1 MEFFVALP
9 AASRMPSTAKPH
21 CDRLRKAPPE
31 PGHLMQYATPPPQ
44 PHHAFDQH
52 TLTSLDNQPY
62 GCIKLDKTGR
72 VLEFNI
78 AASAVLGVR
87 AKDAIG
93 KHFFTEVARCA
104 DNPEF
109 YGRFKTAMAGTGV
122 LNKVIDHRFVMS
134 EAAQAMGGVLSID
147 VRVHMFSSTDNAGL
161 PVVWIVTRKRVD
173 ALSSRLSDFG
183 ALSGF
188 GAVSGFGTQ
197 PARNERQSAA
207 ASQVAPA
214 ASAPAQRRTIQSISS
229 DFDMSI

>member
-1 MEFFVALP
+1 
-9 AASRMPSTAKPH
+9 
-21 CDRLRKAPPE
+21 
-31 PGHLMQYATPPPQ
+31 MQYATPPPQ

-104 DNPEF
+104 DNLEF
-109 YGRFKTAMAGTGV
+109 YGRFKTAMAGNGV

-173 ALSSRLSDFG
+173 ALASKLSDFG

-188 GAVSGFGTQ
+188 GAASGFGAVSGFGASNSPNDAQ
-197 PARNERQSAA
+197 PSR
-207 ASQVAPA
+207 ASRSA
-214 ASAPAQRRTIQSISS
+214 ASAPPSPQRRQIQSISS

>member
-1 MEFFVALP
+1 
-9 AASRMPSTAKPH
+9 
-21 CDRLRKAPPE
+21 
-31 PGHLMQYATPPPQ
+31 MQYATPPPQ
-44 PHHAFDQH
+44 PHQAFDQR

-147 VRVHMFSSTDNAGL
+147 VRVHMFSSTDTAGL
-161 PVVWIVTRKRVD
+161 PVVWVVTRKKAD
-173 ALSSRLSDFG
+173 ALTTAFSNSRPPD
-183 ALSGF
+183 AK
-188 GAVSGFGTQ
+188 
-197 PARNERQSAA
+197 P
-207 ASQVAPA
+207 PA
-214 ASAPAQRRTIQSISS
+214 APVAQPAQRRPIQSISS
-229 DFDMSI
+229 SFDVLM